1 MSTVQT
7 ATSLI
12 LQFHTHISN
21 SMSEDKDKD
30 YEYSRETLYDLIEK
44 GREGIEEMIEVARQS
59 EHPRAYEVLAGLIK
73 DTANTSEKLM
83 DLHRKIKSID
93 QMMLPSPE
101 PSGNTT
107 NNLFVGSTTEL
118 QRMLKDLNNS
128 EKEVNPNASTTDN
141 GHDETQG

>member
-1 MSTVQT
+1 MRTQRCR
-7 ATSLI
+7 I
-12 LQFHTHISN
+12 LMTDEQ
-21 SMSEDKDKD
+21 KDND
-30 YEYSRETLYDLIEK
+30 YEYTRETLYDLIEK

-83 DLHRKIKSID
+83 DLHRKVTQLD
-93 QMMLPSPE
+93 QMLLPSPE
-101 PSGNTT
+101 PQGNTT

-118 QRMLKDLNNS
+118 QRMLKDLNNA
-128 EKEVNPNASTTDN
+128 EKEVNPNVSTTDN